1 LSVSCL
7 ILTPNRNDLDESGA
21 RSHLASHAVPVV

>member
-7 ILTPNRNDLDESGA
+7 ILTPNDLDESGA